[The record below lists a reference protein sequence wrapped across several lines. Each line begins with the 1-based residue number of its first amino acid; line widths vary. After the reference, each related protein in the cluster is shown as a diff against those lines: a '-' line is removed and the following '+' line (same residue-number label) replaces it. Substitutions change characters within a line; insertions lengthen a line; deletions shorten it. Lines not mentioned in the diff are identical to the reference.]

1 MSPLN
6 VRPQSGKGIRPLLI
20 VWGLLL
26 LLPLSCNDNN
36 SSNSPFTGSTPAR
49 SLSPAQVRARQVNNY
64 LMSYGP
70 WDAASI
76 ATARSYDV
84 VVVHP
89 SQGLTRDI
97 VRQIQE
103 GSDPGDPSDDVVVLG
118 YISIGEDLRTIQIS
132 DDEMR
137 GDPRFVGDGSG
148 PRIDPR
154 GHLPQGGSLDG
165 IDPLGAPS
173 PGGRGYASWYLD
185 DNSVDR
191 LGTGD
196 GRPDR
201 NVHFGACFVNAGDPK
216 WFDVVNSMTLD
227 GPDHLAG
234 LREIMETGYGRGLGC
249 DGVFLDTFDTCG
261 PNRYTDP
268 GSPNP
273 SEFEW
278 TAPGFSSFLARFRRV
293 YPERVVLQNRGLFF
307 FDPRQQHYKFTT
319 RTYVD
324 LVLFESLRLNSNP
337 AEGINPYFSNDNRY
351 NVAPKLMAEAN
362 RPDGFRVVSL
372 GYAEGPPGQMSEQ
385 TLVGGSTLGMDL
397 LLEDIRIAEQ
407 ENGFRHYITDAGVT
421 LVNDF
426 VRTHAQRNDLT
437 PPVWSSTYNA
447 NTNLVA
453 PGPPD
458 PRPGVQELV
467 AGAGSLTVRWD
478 VALDLNIVG
487 YALYLQPR
495 PFDFGSDP
503 NLSGATRIVLSPE
516 IGAGYAAG
524 PGPTTF
530 PYEATVGGLTPGQTY
545 YVVLRAFDTSPAANE
560 EKNQQVKAATPF

>member
-1 MSPLN
+1 MA
-6 VRPQSGKGIRPLLI
+6 
-20 VWGLLL
+20 WGLLL
-26 LLPLSCNDNN
+26 LAPLSCNKNKSTN
-36 SSNSPFTGSTPAR
+36 AAFTGSAPAR
-49 SLSPAQVRARQVNNY
+49 SLSPSQARARQVNNY

-70 WDAASI
+70 WDSASI
-76 ATARSYDV
+76 AVAKNYDV

-89 SQGLTRDI
+89 SQGLTRSI
-97 VRQIQE
+97 VEQIQQ
-103 GSDPGDPSDDVVVLG
+103 GNDPGDASDDVIVLG
-118 YISIGEDLRTIQIS
+118 YISIGEDLRTSNVS
-132 DDEMR
+132 DEEMQA
-137 GDPRFVGDGSG
+137 DPRFVGDGSG
-148 PRIDPR
+148 PRVDPR
-154 GHLPQGGSLDG
+154 GHLPQGGALDG
-165 IDPLGAPS
+165 INPLGAPS
-173 PGGRGYASWYLD
+173 PGGTGYASWYLD
-185 DNSVDR
+185 DNSVDA
-191 LGTGD
+191 LGFGD

-216 WFDVVNSMTLD
+216 WFDVVNNMTLD

-234 LREIMETGYGRGLGC
+234 LREIMELGYGRGLGC

-261 PNRYTDP
+261 PNSFTSP
-268 GSPNP
+268 SSPNP

-278 TAPGFSSFLARFRRV
+278 TAPGFSSFLARLRQAYPDRV
-293 YPERVVLQNRGLFF
+293 LLQNRGLFF
-307 FDPRQQHYKFTT
+307 FDPRHPHYQFTT

-324 LVLFESLRLNSNP
+324 LVLFESVRLNSNP
-337 AEGINPYFSNDNRY
+337 AEGINPLFSNDNRY

-372 GYAEGPPGQMSEQ
+372 GYAEGPPGRMSSQ

-407 ENGFRHYITDAGVT
+407 ENGFRHYLTNAPVT

-426 VRTHAQRNDLT
+426 VRTHAQRNDGT

-447 NTNLVA
+447 NTSGGI
-453 PGPPD
+453 PSPPD

-467 AGAGSLTVRWD
+467 PGPASLTVRWD
-478 VALDLNIVG
+478 VALDLNAVR
-487 YALYLQPR
+487 YAVYLQTQ
-495 PFDFGSDP
+495 PFDFGADP
-503 NLSGATRIVLSPE
+503 NLTRATRIVLSPE

-524 PGPTTF
+524 PGPSTF

-560 EKNQQVKAATPF
+560 EKNQQVKAAAPF